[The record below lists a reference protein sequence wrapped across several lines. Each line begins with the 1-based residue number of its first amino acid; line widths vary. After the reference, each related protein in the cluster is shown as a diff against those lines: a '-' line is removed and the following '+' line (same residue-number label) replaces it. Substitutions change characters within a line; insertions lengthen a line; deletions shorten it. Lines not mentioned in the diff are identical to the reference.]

1 MKRFLTYIIAFI
13 YLTFSVGA
21 TVHLHYCMGEFVK
34 MSWSDTNS
42 GSCAKCGMETHAA
55 DNGCCKDVQVTAK
68 ISDAHYS
75 THVDH
80 TFQYPYEHIIS
91 YLLAVDDALHEIESS
106 HVLSP
111 IINSSPGESPLYIQF
126 CNLRI

>member
-34 MSWSDTNS
+34 ISLSDTNS
-42 GSCAKCGMETHAA
+42 GSCAKCGMDTHAA
-55 DNGCCKDVQVTAK
+55 DNDCCKDVQVSAK

-75 THVDH
+75 TPVNH
-80 TFQYPYEHIIS
+80 TFEYPYALIVS
-91 YLLAVDDALHEIESS
+91 YPLLVDDAVHQIENSQ
-106 HVLSP
+106 V
-111 IINSSPGESPLYIQF
+111 SSPVNQSSTGESPLYIQF
-126 CNLRI
+126 CNFRI